1 MSEETQEYTGVA
13 SDDKEYAITAKVN
26 LNFNDFKVL
35 LEEAKN
41 AEPAAAEP
49 TPAKASKTS
58 QVTADAGT
66 TPAV

>member
-13 SDDKEYAITAKVN
+13 SDDKEYTITAKVN
-26 LNFNDFKVL
+26 LNYNEFKVL

-41 AEPAAAEP
+41 AEPAPAEP
-49 TPAKASKTS
+49 APAKASKNS
-58 QVTADAGT
+58 QVPADAGT

>member
-1 MSEETQEYTGVA
+1 MGEETQEYTGVA
-13 SDDKEYAITAKVN
+13 SDDKEYKITAKVN
-26 LNFNDFKVL
+26 LNTNEFAAL

-41 AEPAAAEP
+41 AEP

-66 TPAV
+66 TQAV